1 MSEDCHESNNPR
13 PVVDKSVN
21 LAQQPHDAEDVYDPD
36 KPLTLGDIQSR
47 LRAERERAAAAARA
61 AWAAAMAQ
69 VVAEARAARTAEAA
83 ADVYDE
89 QEPHTAANQELDDLR
104 RKAMGQCLCG
114 YHEDDHEYPA
124 TAPDE
129 KEDR

>member
-21 LAQQPHDAEDVYDPD
+21 LAQQPHDTADVYDPD

-61 AWAAAMAQ
+61 VWAAAMAQ
-69 VVAEARAARTAEAA
+69 VVAEARAAREA
-83 ADVYDE
+83 
-89 QEPHTAANQELDDLR
+89 
-104 RKAMGQCLCG
+104 
-114 YHEDDHEYPA
+114 DHE
-124 TAPDE
+124 
-129 KEDR
+129 

>member
-21 LAQQPHDAEDVYDPD
+21 LAQQPHD
-36 KPLTLGDIQSR
+36 T
-47 LRAERERAAAAARA
+47 
-61 AWAAAMAQ
+61 
-69 VVAEARAARTAEAA
+69 

-124 TAPDE
+124 LAPSDDVCYPQATLRIG
-129 KEDR
+129 KVHIGGQQQ